1 MKTHLII
8 VWITAFGM
16 IACNSRPQTD
26 AEEEAIKEDT
36 IAILDFA
43 SAISKEVP
51 DTFTWNSVAKKVTYI
66 PLSSSHLMDG
76 HPAIN
81 YLGDDMCILSEGKD
95 TSCRFQRQ
103 LFKQFPTR
111 RERSRRICLPI
122 FRGLSPERLHYS
134 RF

>member
-66 PLSSSHLMDG
+66 PRLLLPSYGRTPRDKLSW
-76 HPAIN
+76 
-81 YLGDDMCILSEGKD
+81 
-95 TSCRFQRQ
+95 
-103 LFKQFPTR
+103 
-111 RERSRRICLPI
+111 
-122 FRGLSPERLHYS
+122 
-134 RF
+134 

>member
-43 SAISKEVP
+43 
-51 DTFTWNSVAKKVTYI
+51 
-66 PLSSSHLMDG
+66 LSLIH
-76 HPAIN
+76 I
-81 YLGDDMCILSEGKD
+81 
-95 TSCRFQRQ
+95 
-103 LFKQFPTR
+103 
-111 RERSRRICLPI
+111 
-122 FRGLSPERLHYS
+122 
-134 RF
+134 

>member
-43 SAISKEVP
+43 SAINKEVP

-81 YLGDDMCILSEGKD
+81 
-95 TSCRFQRQ
+95 
-103 LFKQFPTR
+103 
-111 RERSRRICLPI
+111 
-122 FRGLSPERLHYS
+122 
-134 RF
+134 